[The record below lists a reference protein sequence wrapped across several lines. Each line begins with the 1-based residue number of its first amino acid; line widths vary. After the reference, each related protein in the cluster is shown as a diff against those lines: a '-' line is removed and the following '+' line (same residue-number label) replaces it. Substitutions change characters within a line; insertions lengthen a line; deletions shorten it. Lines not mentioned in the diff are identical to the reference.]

1 MHIPDGFLDHK
12 TLGAAAGIAAAGV
25 SVAVWQT
32 RARLPARRVPM
43 MGLAAAFVFAAQ
55 MINFPVLGGT
65 SGHLIGGTLA
75 AVLLGPSAAVLVLT
89 AVLLVQCFL
98 FADGGVLALGANV
111 TCMAIVDALTGY
123 YVYRAAFRLLGGGD
137 RGRLAAVAFGAWCG
151 TVIASVVCA
160 GMLAMSGIAAAR
172 VVLPAMVN
180 VHMLIGVGEAVITML
195 AVAAVWRTRPELLE
209 LEAVHRRAMRRS
221 ASLSEA
227 HPGGTTLNY
236 APPAPVAATGGL
248 REFVAYG
255 LLVALAIA
263 VFVSPFAS
271 TDPDGL
277 EKVAE
282 THGLAGKAAG
292 APLVAAPVPDYAMP
306 GIGRAGVA
314 TAVAGLLGT
323 VVVFGLSLVVARVVA
338 PRKPTGFS
346 DTPPEP
352 AARAD
357 Y

>member
-1 MHIPDGFLDHK
+1 
-12 TLGAAAGIAAAGV
+12 
-25 SVAVWQT
+25 
-32 RARLPARRVPM
+32 
-43 MGLAAAFVFAAQ
+43 

-111 TCMAIVDALTGY
+111 TCMAIVDAMTGY
-123 YVYRAAFRLLGGGD
+123 AVYRAVHRLIPGD

-151 TVIASVVCA
+151 TVVASVVCA
-160 GMLAMSGIAAAR
+160 GMLAMSGTLSAR

-180 VHMLIGVGEAVITML
+180 VHLLIGVGEAVITML
-195 AVAAVWRTRPELLE
+195 AVAAVWRARPELLE
-209 LEAVHRRAMRRS
+209 LESARRRRATRR
-221 ASLSEA
+221 ANDA
-227 HPGGTTLNY
+227 RPANDTLDY
-236 APPAPVAATGGL
+236 APPVPVASGGGL

-263 VFVSPFAS
+263 VFASPFAS
-271 TDPDGL
+271 TAPDGL
-277 EKVAE
+277 EKVAQ
-282 THGLAGKAAG
+282 THGFADRAAPQ
-292 APLVAAPVPDYAMP
+292 PLVAAPVPDYAVP

-323 VVVFGLSLVVARVVA
+323 VVVFALSLVVARVVV
-338 PRKPTGFS
+338 PRRPVGF
-346 DTPPEP
+346 DEAMPEP
-352 AARAD
+352 VAGAD
-357 Y
+357 S